1 MKPKTTIVLG
11 LAVALVLAGII
22 LYEKVYKPRRQA
34 SRVATLEAYPGLAMD
49 QVTVI
54 ELNKADASVRL
65 EQRDQ
70 RWVVASEGDYP
81 ADPDG
86 VTQMLDTAKALRLS
100 DLASAKAKTHDLFE
114 VNDDKGLKVSFRD
127 QEGKALAEFYVGK
140 RGESYGTAYF
150 RKAGEDN
157 TYLVAK
163 NLASIFDRSSDTWKD
178 KAIARFEPNEA
189 RALTLKSG
197 NETLTLEKNL
207 TQEAWELVEGETRT
221 PASASV
227 VDGIVRGLSTLRTI
241 EFPAK
246 ELKETGLDKP
256 DKSLSVRLQDK
267 TEITLQVGQPDSTK
281 SRLYLKRA
289 DQPALFLVSKYQV
302 DNLFKT
308 KDQLLT
314 KEETTPET
322 EPSIPLPP
330 PSLKK

>member
-22 LYEKVYKPRRQA
+22 LYENVYKPRRLA

-54 ELNKADASVRL
+54 ELHKGGSNVRL
-65 EQRDQ
+65 DKRDK

-86 VTQMLDTAKALRLS
+86 VTQMLDTGKALRLS

-127 QEGKALAEFYVGK
+127 QEGKTLAEFYVGK
-140 RGESYGTAYF
+140 RGESYGAAYF

-227 VDGIVRGLSTLRTI
+227 VDGILRGLSTLRTI

-246 ELKETGLDKP
+246 ELKETGLDQP
-256 DKSLSVRLQDK
+256 DKSLSARLQDN

-281 SRLYLKRA
+281 NRLYLQRA
-289 DQPALFLVSKYQV
+289 NQPALFLVSKYQV

-308 KDQLLT
+308 RDQFLPT
-314 KEETTPET
+314 EESAPET

-330 PSLKK
+330 PPLKK

>member
-54 ELNKADASVRL
+54 ELNKAGANVRL
-65 EQRDQ
+65 DKRDQ

-86 VTQMLDTAKALRLS
+86 VTQMLDTGKTLRLS

-189 RALTLKSG
+189 RSLTLKSG

-227 VDGIVRGLSTLRTI
+227 VDGIVRGLITLRTI
-241 EFPAK
+241 EFPAV
-246 ELKETGLDKP
+246 EIKETGLDQP
-256 DKSLSVRLQDK
+256 EKSLSVRLQDN
-267 TEITLQVGQPDSTK
+267 TEITIQVGQPDSTK
-281 SRLYLKRA
+281 SRLYLQRA
-289 DQPALFLVSKYQV
+289 DQLALFLVSKYQV

-308 KDQLLT
+308 KDQLLV
-314 KEETTPET
+314 KEESASEN

-330 PSLKK
+330 PPLKK